1 MAASYSSFL
10 TTQYYSPVF
19 NTALFDGP
27 FRIYFSQSYESV
39 ALKIYHLLQ
48 TQDLALWTEYKKWS
62 EKTKKHA
69 FILIYPTAQ
78 DLAAAF
84 DGEPQAQLM
93 NRLWDEGLILGF
105 ANSNEDDDFSVT
117 YQQIL
122 TQLKNFIRAEKT
134 NLNLQF

>member
-27 FRIYFSQSYESV
+27 FRIYFSQAYESV

-48 TQDLALWTEYKKWS
+48 SQDLAVWTEYKRWS
-62 EKTKKHA
+62 DKTKKHA
-69 FILIYPTAQ
+69 FILIYPAEQ
-78 DLAAAF
+78 DLAIAF
-84 DGEPQAQLM
+84 DSDKAAQLM

-105 ANSNEDDDFSVT
+105 ANPTEDEDFSEI
-117 YQQIL
+117 YQNIL
-122 TQLKNFIRAEKT
+122 TQLKNFIGSEKT
-134 NLNLQF
+134 NLNLQL